1 MAVVSYLLAG
11 LLAYQSGVRY
21 PCHSLPCLYL
31 TILQGHF
38 FSEWREM
45 CVWIG
50 LLLYVVPF
58 GFMPLFLYIIN
69 LEQKVHYEV
78 PQFI

>member
-1 MAVVSYLLAG
+1 MAVRSYLAGVLANH
-11 LLAYQSGVRY
+11 SGVVRY
-21 PCHSLPCLYL
+21 GAILCHALCFA
-31 TILQGHF
+31 ILQGHF
-38 FSEWREM
+38 FGEWREM

-69 LEQKVHYEV
+69 LEQKVHY
-78 PQFI
+78 